1 MTSGLPPIADLR
13 DWRSAR
19 QQHQLA
25 VVHPYDIVHQSGRTD
40 VPMGVVTPALANAG
54 LALGSH
60 ALAAGFVILKT
71 RSEPD
76 HH

>member
-13 DWRSAR
+13 DRRSAR

-25 VVHPYDIVHQSGRTD
+25 VVHPYDIVHQSGRTG
-40 VPMGVVTPALANAG
+40 VPKGVVTPALANAS
-54 LALGSH
+54 LALGR
-60 ALAAGFVILKT
+60 ALAAGFVISKT

>member
-1 MTSGLPPIADLR
+1 MGVMT
-13 DWRSAR
+13 
-19 QQHQLA
+19 LA
-25 VVHPYDIVHQSGRTD
+25 LA
-40 VPMGVVTPALANAG
+40 VVTPALANAG